1 MNDFK
6 NKTLTIAGSDSGAG
20 AGIQADLKTFAS
32 LGVYGTT
39 VITAV
44 TAQNTIGVQGF
55 RMMSG
60 DFVAEQINSVM
71 SDIKPRSVKTGMLGN
86 SEIINAVSNTL
97 KSNGYEN
104 LIVDPVMVA
113 ESGDSLIDETAISSY
128 INKLFPLSTL
138 VTPNIYEAQKIS
150 KISIDSE
157 ESLIRSG
164 KLMLEMGAK
173 NVLIKGGHWKE
184 DVAEDFLF
192 SGNEVIRLLEARIK
206 TLNTHGTG
214 CTLSAA
220 ITAFLSKGDSLE
232 FAVRKAKDYITAGL
246 KYSYSIGHG
255 SSPVNHFHA
264 K

>member
-20 AGIQADLKTFAS
+20 AGIQADLKTFSS
-32 LGVYGTT
+32 LGVYGAT

-71 SDIKPRSVKTGMLGN
+71 SDIKPRSIKTGMLGN
-86 SEIINAVSNTL
+86 SEIIHAVCSALEN
-97 KSNGYEN
+97 NNYEN

-113 ESGDSLIDETAISSY
+113 ESGDSLIDESAIASY
-128 INKLFPLSTL
+128 INKLFPLATL
-138 VTPNIYEAQKIS
+138 VTPNIHEAQKIS
-150 KISIDSE
+150 KTKINSE
-157 ESLIRSG
+157 DSLIKSG
-164 KLMLEMGAK
+164 KLILEMGAK
-173 NVLIKGGHWKE
+173 RVLIKGGHWKE

-192 SGNEVIRLLEARIK
+192 SDNKIVKFSEARIN
-206 TLNTHGTG
+206 TINTHGTG

-220 ITAFLSKGDSLE
+220 ITAFLSKGDSME
-232 FAVRKAKDYITAGL
+232 FAIRKAKEYITDGL

-255 SSPVNHFHA
+255 SSPVNHFY
-264 K
+264 KK

>member
-20 AGIQADLKTFAS
+20 AGVQADLKTFAS

-97 KSNGYEN
+97 KSNGYEKFN
-104 LIVDPVMVA
+104 SK
-113 ESGDSLIDETAISSY
+113 EQN
-128 INKLFPLSTL
+128 NK
-138 VTPNIYEAQKIS
+138 
-150 KISIDSE
+150 
-157 ESLIRSG
+157 
-164 KLMLEMGAK
+164 
-173 NVLIKGGHWKE
+173 
-184 DVAEDFLF
+184 
-192 SGNEVIRLLEARIK
+192 
-206 TLNTHGTG
+206 
-214 CTLSAA
+214 
-220 ITAFLSKGDSLE
+220 
-232 FAVRKAKDYITAGL
+232 
-246 KYSYSIGHG
+246 G
-255 SSPVNHFHA
+255 SSRQKKAGIIFPGSCKGKHRG
-264 K
+264 KP

>member
-20 AGIQADLKTFAS
+20 AGVQADLKTFAS
-32 LGVYGTT
+32 LGLYGTT

-44 TAQNTIGVQGF
+44 TAQNTIGFQGF

-138 VTPNIYEAQKIS
+138 EGRCIV
-150 KISIDSE
+150 
-157 ESLIRSG
+157 
-164 KLMLEMGAK
+164 
-173 NVLIKGGHWKE
+173 IK
-184 DVAEDFLF
+184 A
-192 SGNEVIRLLEARIK
+192 
-206 TLNTHGTG
+206 
-214 CTLSAA
+214 
-220 ITAFLSKGDSLE
+220 
-232 FAVRKAKDYITAGL
+232 
-246 KYSYSIGHG
+246 
-255 SSPVNHFHA
+255 
-264 K
+264 

>member
-20 AGIQADLKTFAS
+20 AGVQADLKTFAS

-113 ESGDSLIDETAISSY
+113 ESEI
-128 INKLFPLSTL
+128 
-138 VTPNIYEAQKIS
+138 
-150 KISIDSE
+150 
-157 ESLIRSG
+157 
-164 KLMLEMGAK
+164 
-173 NVLIKGGHWKE
+173 H
-184 DVAEDFLF
+184 
-192 SGNEVIRLLEARIK
+192 
-206 TLNTHGTG
+206 
-214 CTLSAA
+214 
-220 ITAFLSKGDSLE
+220 
-232 FAVRKAKDYITAGL
+232 
-246 KYSYSIGHG
+246 
-255 SSPVNHFHA
+255 
-264 K
+264 

>member
-20 AGIQADLKTFAS
+20 AGVQADLKTFAS

-60 DFVAEQINSVM
+60 DFVTEQINSVM

-97 KSNGYEN
+97 KINGYEN

-113 ESGDSLIDETAISSY
+113 ESGDSLIDDFICFLIIVLKILSFIVCPY
-128 INKLFPLSTL
+128 CLF
-138 VTPNIYEAQKIS
+138 
-150 KISIDSE
+150 
-157 ESLIRSG
+157 
-164 KLMLEMGAK
+164 
-173 NVLIKGGHWKE
+173 
-184 DVAEDFLF
+184 
-192 SGNEVIRLLEARIK
+192 
-206 TLNTHGTG
+206 
-214 CTLSAA
+214 
-220 ITAFLSKGDSLE
+220 
-232 FAVRKAKDYITAGL
+232 
-246 KYSYSIGHG
+246 
-255 SSPVNHFHA
+255 
-264 K
+264 